1 MINNIN
7 YIEAFLQRL
16 STGEEISH
24 SVYFI
29 GIGGIGISAIARYFN
44 SRGVTVS
51 GYDKTET
58 LLTQQLQKEGIQIH
72 YEDHIDLVDKN
83 ALFVV
88 YTPAVPASHN
98 ELNYFKNNGYAILKR
113 SEVLG
118 MITSHSFNI
127 CIAGTH
133 GKTTTS
139 SMIAHILRHSE
150 FGCNAFLGGIATNY
164 NTNFWS
170 NTRNVCVVE
179 ADEYDRSFLKLNP
192 DIAIITAMDPDH
204 LDIYGTAENFKEA
217 FISFSQKVKPGG
229 VLISKYELENETV
242 FNTSKH
248 LTYSVQNN
256 LSNCFAK
263 NITTQNGSYHFDV
276 QMKDKIMS
284 NFILNMGGLHN
295 VENAVVSIVAADY
308 LEIEEEKIKS
318 AVACFKGVKRR
329 FEYIIKRDDFVLIDD
344 YAHHPQELTALID
357 GVKKMFS
364 GKKCIII
371 FQPHLFSRTKDFAE
385 GFSNALSMADEVYL
399 LPIYPARELPISG
412 VSSEM
417 LTEKMSVKKVTCC
430 SKEELIFNL
439 KQKKSDFK
447 SSVLIMA
454 GAGDIDTM
462 VLPVK
467 NIFE

>member
-1 MINNIN
+1 
-7 YIEAFLQRL
+7 
-16 STGEEISH
+16 
-24 SVYFI
+24 
-29 GIGGIGISAIARYFN
+29 
-44 SRGVTVS
+44 
-51 GYDKTET
+51 
-58 LLTQQLQKEGIQIH
+58 
-72 YEDHIDLVDKN
+72 
-83 ALFVV
+83 
-88 YTPAVPASHN
+88 
-98 ELNYFKNNGYAILKR
+98 
-113 SEVLG
+113 
-118 MITSHSFNI
+118 
-127 CIAGTH
+127 
-133 GKTTTS
+133 
-139 SMIAHILRHSE
+139 
-150 FGCNAFLGGIATNY
+150 
-164 NTNFWS
+164 
-170 NTRNVCVVE
+170 
-179 ADEYDRSFLKLNP
+179 
-192 DIAIITAMDPDH
+192 MDPDH

-217 FISFSQKVKPGG
+217 FISFSQNVKQGG

-248 LTYSVQNN
+248 FTYSVQNN

-276 QMKDKIMS
+276 QMNDKIMS

-295 VENAVVSIVAADY
+295 VENAVASIVAADY
-308 LEIEEEKIKS
+308 LEIEEEKIKR

-417 LTEKMSVKKVTCC
+417 LTETMSVKKVTCC

-439 KQKKSDFK
+439 NQKKSDFK